1 MSKQEIKVNINSS
14 STHRGPEK
22 STTLNRRYVKRP
34 TKILI
39 EEDKD
44 VEEKVVAVEE
54 KVGEVIE
61 TSPKISHISIEK
73 PVETIEEASVAEEPV
88 VEEPV
93 KEETPDLPPAPN
105 PYQEALDKKKAEHE
119 RELVAEIS
127 SKALK
132 EAAIAKALA
141 EMKSE
146 EELKKTEKV
155 AKKVSKKEEKI
166 AEKVMLK
173 EMSAGATGKK
183 AEKLEKLNK
192 KQAKKL
198 AKKEAKATKHIK
210 KHRAGRVILAFA
222 ASAACMIALAML
234 VKVNLPNI
242 SVSVAAAQ
250 TGVEA
255 SYPTYTPR
263 DFSLAGV
270 YTNNESVV
278 IEFVGPNDTGFTLSE
293 EKTSWD
299 SNALVTNYIKG
310 AFGKDYDTVTESG
323 ITVYI
328 SHSNAAW
335 IKDNTLYKLNAS
347 SGTLTKRQIKNIVT
361 SL

>member
-39 EEDKD
+39 EESPAI
-44 VEEKVVAVEE
+44 VEEASIEAPVETTP
-54 KVGEVIE
+54 IE
-61 TSPKISHISIEK
+61 NLPKISHINIEK
-73 PVETIEEASVAEEPV
+73 PVENIEPV
-88 VEEPV
+88 EEKPV
-93 KEETPDLPPAPN
+93 REETPDLPPAPN
-105 PYQEALDKKKAEHE
+105 PYQEALDKKKAE
-119 RELVAEIS
+119 RDRQMVAEIS
-127 SKALK
+127 SQALK

-141 EMKSE
+141 EMESE
-146 EELKKTEKV
+146 AKVKKAPKV
-155 AKKVSKKEEKI
+155 DKKEDKVVK
-166 AEKVMLK
+166 KVMLS
-173 EMSAGATGKK
+173 EMSVGATGKK
-183 AEKLEKLNK
+183 AEKIEKLNK

-198 AKKEAKATKHIK
+198 AKKEAKATRHIK
-210 KHRAGRVILAFA
+210 KHRAGRIILAFA

-255 SYPTYTPR
+255 KYPSYTPR
-263 DFSLAGV
+263 DFNLSGV
-270 YTNNESVV
+270 YTDNESVIV
-278 IEFVGPNDTGFTLSE
+278 EFVGPNDTGFTLSE

-299 SNALVTNYIKG
+299 SNALITNYIKG
-310 AFGKDYDTVTESG
+310 AFGKDYEAATESG
-323 ITVYI
+323 VTIYI

-335 IKDNTLYKLNAS
+335 IKDGVLYKLNAS
-347 SGTLTKRQIKNIVT
+347 AGTLTKRQIKSIVT